1 MGITPDKYIKDL
13 SGSIKRKWE
22 EHDSKPMNGWL
33 AISPLIVFIC
43 IYVVSSLIANDFYK
57 IPISS
62 AFMIA
67 SIYAVLICRGRSL
80 EQRIAAFSEGAGN
93 RNILLMICPPEV
105 Y

>member
-67 SIYAVLICRGRSL
+67 SIYRSILRRSRQQEHTADDMDICSGRSI
-80 EQRIAAFSEGAGN
+80 RIHSQGHGSH
-93 RNILLMICPPEV
+93 
-105 Y
+105 